1 MIAVVIESS
10 LTGIFKL
17 LLIILVAYIVYSL
30 LVRFIFP
37 QIIRNA
43 LRNFQQGNSKQ
54 QYEHNTSDPKHEGE
68 VTIQESNDLSDNKN
82 PGVKH
87 DAGEYI
93 DFEEIQESK

>member
-10 LTGIFKL
+10 LTGIFRL
-17 LLIILVAYIVYSL
+17 LLIILVAYVVYSL

-37 QIIRNA
+37 HIIRNA
-43 LRNFQQGNSKQ
+43 LKNFQQTNSNQ
-54 QYEHNTSDPKHEGE
+54 HEYNTSDPKHEGE
-68 VTIQESNDLSDNKN
+68 VTIQESNDHTDNKN
-82 PGVKH
+82 PGVKY